1 MDNYKTPWISVW
13 YCIIVQFF
21 FGLQG
26 SVFYTSMWSYLS
38 SLNPDI
44 TVGYYG
50 WCVAS
55 FSLAQA
61 ISSPIFGIWSQ
72 KSSTLKIPSTVGLLL
87 ICAGNIMYCF
97 LTKLSI
103 HQLYFFAI
111 FNRIVCGVGEGCLSV
126 IRAYIATSC
135 HNNDRS
141 KAVTIGFGAYV
152 LGLAFGPTIQ
162 LLFLPFVSGRYIKN
176 TFNINVYN
184 APAFTFSI
192 ISIIFIFGIY
202 IFEFPYNP
210 KIIQP
215 KKSKITPKASPT
227 QEESLDYIPICVLI
241 YTYVTQQSFASN
253 DEVLASPFTIT
264 LYNWTTD
271 EAIKY
276 NGIIF
281 TIAAFI
287 SVVVYL
293 LLAYDIFGKLD
304 KRKVVVV
311 GLILFATHHLVSL
324 PWSFYD
330 GPLDYVPLKK
340 NTTTEDFTYAG
351 GCSRRYDWCL
361 STKRVPLFLYVFT
374 MMISFGL
381 AYPCVSSSI
390 GTMYASV
397 LGNRKQDFFQG
408 ILEFFGS
415 LFRCISP
422 PILTILF
429 DATGYKYT
437 MLIQFILL
445 LISIIFIIIC
455 WKRLK
460 DKKYNNLCNNYSI
473 SASRKNSNDIEF
485 T

>member
-1 MDNYKTPWISVW
+1 MNIYSTPWISIW
-13 YCIIVQFF
+13 YCIFVQFF

-50 WCVAS
+50 WCIAS

-61 ISSPIFGIWSQ
+61 ISSPIFGLWSE
-72 KSSTLKIPSTVGLLL
+72 KSSNLKIPTTVGLLF
-87 ICAGNIMYCF
+87 ICSGNFLYF
-97 LTKLSI
+97 LLTKLTVK
-103 HQLYFFAI
+103 QLYFFAI
-111 FNRIVCGVGEGCLSV
+111 FNRVICGIGEGCLSV
-126 IRAYIATSC
+126 IRAYIATAC
-135 HNNDRS
+135 NENDRS

-162 LLFLPFVSGRYIKN
+162 LLFIPLGSEETLKN
-176 TFNINVYN
+176 TFYINVYN

-192 ISIIFIFGIY
+192 LSIIFIFGLY
-202 IFEFPYNP
+202 AFKFPYNP

-215 KKSKITPKASPT
+215 KT
-227 QEESLDYIPICVLI
+227 QDSTGSCNTNTKESLNYLPIFVLI
-241 YTYVTQQSFASN
+241 YAYVTQQSFASN
-253 DEVLASPFTIT
+253 DEVLAAPFTIA
-264 LYNWTTD
+264 LYNWTTE

-281 TIAAFI
+281 TVAAFL
-287 SVVVYL
+287 SVAIYL
-293 LLAYDIFGKLD
+293 LLAYDVFGKLD
-304 KRKVVVV
+304 KRKVILT
-311 GLILFATHHLVSL
+311 GLILFAVHHLVSL

-330 GPLDYVPLKK
+330 GPLDYVPFKV
-340 NTTTEDFTYAG
+340 NSSSEDFTIAG
-351 GCSRRYDWCL
+351 GCSRRYNWCED
-361 STKRVPLFLYVFT
+361 TKRVPLVLYIFT

-390 GTMYASV
+390 GTMYAIV

-415 LFRCISP
+415 LFRCLSP
-422 PILTILF
+422 PLLTMLF

-437 MLIQFILL
+437 MLIQFCL
-445 LISIIFIIIC
+445 LITTIILIIIS
-455 WKRLK
+455 WKQLK
-460 DKKYNNLCNNYSI
+460 DKKYNNFYNIYSI
-473 SASRKNSNDIEF
+473 SASRKNSKNIEA